1 MKILHLDSGREM
13 RGGQWQVLRL
23 HAALVK
29 AGHDSLLLAKDSGPL
44 LTTAMARKLP
54 CEPLRPIRLRAQS
67 SAFDLIH
74 AHDANSH
81 TLAALLSRVPFVVSR
96 RVAFP
101 IKDSAASR
109 KKYARAKRYLAV
121 SRFVAGI
128 LAKAGID
135 ENRIDLVY
143 DGVDVPSTPAHGDEI
158 LTPYTEDPAKGMA
171 LIESLERLP
180 GFRGADCQSA
190 ADWQSASSF
199 EAHMSSA
206 IDNRA
211 QDVILPHSVGRSQLS
226 VAIVRSK
233 NLEADLSR
241 AKAMIYLSQSEGL
254 GSGILLAMAYGVPVI
269 ASRVG
274 GIPELIEDG
283 VNGILVENDATAVAD
298 ALKRV
303 NPDLGI
309 KARETVLSRFTT
321 AHMVEATLSSYKK
334 ALND

>member
-29 AGHDSLLLAKDSGPL
+29 AGHDSFLLARDSGPL

-67 SAFDLIH
+67 NAFDLVH
-74 AHDANSH
+74 AHDSHTH
-81 TLAALLSRVPFVVSR
+81 TLAALLSKAPFVVSR

-109 KKYARAKRYLAV
+109 KKYARASRYLAV

-128 LAKAGID
+128 LSKSGID
-135 ENRIDLVY
+135 ENRIDVVY
-143 DGVDVPSTPAHGDEI
+143 DGVEVPSTPAHGDAI
-158 LTPYTEDPAKGMA
+158 VTPYTEDPAKGMA
-171 LIESLERLP
+171 LIDNLERLP
-180 GFRGADCQSA
+180 GVCGADCQSA
-190 ADWQSASSF
+190 ADWQSASSVR
-199 EAHMSSA
+199 AHGPRP
-206 IDNRA
+206 IDERP
-211 QDVILPHSVGRSQLS
+211 QYPSPSRGVPI
-226 VAIVRSK
+226 IRSK
-233 NLEADLSR
+233 NLEADLPR
-241 AKAMIYLSQSEGL
+241 AGAMIYLSQSEGL

-283 VNGILVENDATAVAD
+283 VNGILVENDPAAIAN
-298 ALKRV
+298 ALTRL
-303 NPDLGI
+303 NPSLGI
-309 KARETVLSRFTT
+309 RARETVQNRFTVE
-321 AHMVEATLSSYKK
+321 HMVEGTLSSYKK
-334 ALND
+334 ALHD

>member
-23 HAALVK
+23 HTALVK

-54 CEPLRPIRLRAQS
+54 CEPLRPIRLRSQS
-67 SAFDLIH
+67 NAFDLVH

-135 ENRIDLVY
+135 ENRIEIVY
-143 DGVDVPSTPAHGDEI
+143 DGVEVPPAPAHGDEI

-171 LIESLERLP
+171 LAE
-180 GFRGADCQSA
+180 Q
-190 ADWQSASSF
+190 
-199 EAHMSSA
+199 
-206 IDNRA
+206 
-211 QDVILPHSVGRSQLS
+211 VGVPLL
-226 VAIVRSK
+226 RSK
-233 NLEADLSR
+233 NLEADLPR

-274 GIPELIEDG
+274 GIPELIDDG
-283 VNGILVENDATAVAD
+283 VNGILVENDAIAIVE
-298 ALKRV
+298 ALKRL
-303 NPDLGI
+303 NPSLGI
-309 KARETVLSRFTT
+309 KARETVLSRFTVE
-321 AHMVEATLSSYKK
+321 HMVEATLNSYQK
-334 ALND
+334 ALHD